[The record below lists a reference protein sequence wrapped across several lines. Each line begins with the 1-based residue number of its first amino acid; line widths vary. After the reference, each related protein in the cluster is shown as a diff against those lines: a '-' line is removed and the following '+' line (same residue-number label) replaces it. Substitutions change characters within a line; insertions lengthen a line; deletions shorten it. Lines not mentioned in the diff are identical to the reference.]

1 MEKYI
6 IEFGENTLNKS
17 FNNDG
22 DAISFCQDII
32 DEYEFNGVMQIL
44 RERPYEDHL
53 ASGIYWS
60 VVWVSIK

>member
-22 DAISFCQDII
+22 DAISFCHDII
-32 DEYEFNGVMQIL
+32 DEYEFNGMMQIL
-44 RERPYEDHL
+44 REIPYEDHL
-53 ASGIYWS
+53 ANGMYWS

>member
-6 IEFGENTLNKS
+6 IEFGQNILNKS

-22 DAISFCQDII
+22 DAISFCQDMI
-32 DEYEFNGVMQIL
+32 DEYEFNGLMQIL
-44 RERPYEDHL
+44 REIPYEDHL
-53 ASGIYWS
+53 AKGMYWS

>member
-44 RERPYEDHL
+44 REIPYEDHL